1 MDQTLPRSPATPA
14 PRTPYPGTFKA
25 RTRAASGA
33 PLQTVLALAFAALSW
48 GLVGDWLAPV
58 AVLLLWA
65 IWYLLRSEEGPPVLA
80 LALTFQWAQ
89 VTSGVFYHGVT
100 GRNLDAILLSDYRPM
115 VLLGMGCVASLVA
128 GLKIALASG
137 RDRPARHSRPQ
148 QAFGNQ
154 GLYLLY
160 FLLLAAMGFIQTVA
174 WQLPMLTQ
182 GILALGFLRLV
193 ALYLLLRRLSSPAIR
208 WRPVLLLLGVEVL
221 LGFTGFFASFR
232 EPLMMLTLVLL
243 ERFDARRL
251 RHWLLV
257 GSSSAA
263 ILFFALLWLS
273 IRTTY
278 RTSFEIEEFA
288 ESRAARLE
296 KVATL
301 SRGWFGSDL
310 DQVLE
315 NMDFFID
322 RLWTV
327 YYPALAVSRVPEVL
341 PHTEGQ
347 IVWGAV
353 RHILMPRLF
362 FPNKPVL
369 PSDSE
374 MVRKYSG
381 VWVAGV
387 EQNTSI
393 AFGYA
398 VESYLDFGLPWM
410 FAPVLVF
417 GFIMGRLYLFFLR
430 LIWHRELAIGLVT
443 VIFWLALYLFERSWI
458 KTLGF
463 SFTLMI
469 YMGISVYVLDRYLMS
484 RRSRRIRLL
493 GLDST
498 PAPAAHPH
506 PEPSPALPG

>member
-1 MDQTLPRSPATPA
+1 MDPALPHPLALPA
-14 PRTPYPGTFKA
+14 PAALPSPRG
-25 RTRAASGA
+25 RAVSRA
-33 PLQTVLALAFAALSW
+33 PLQATLAFAAAVLSW
-48 GLVGDWLAPV
+48 LLVGDWLAPLAV
-58 AVLLLWA
+58 ALLWA

-89 VTSGVFYHGVT
+89 VNSGVFYHGIT
-100 GRNLDAILLSDYRPM
+100 GRPSETILLSDYRPM
-115 VLLGMGCVASLVA
+115 VLIGMGCVASLLA
-128 GLKIALASG
+128 GLVIAL
-137 RDRPARHSRPQ
+137 RWQRRRPARFSLPQ
-148 QAFGNQ
+148 HAFGNQ
-154 GLYLLY
+154 ELYLFY
-160 FLLLAAMGFIQTVA
+160 FLLLAGMGFVHAVA
-174 WQLPMLTQ
+174 WRIPILTQ

-193 ALYLLLRRLSSPAIR
+193 ALYLLLRRLSSPSIR
-208 WRPVLLLLGVEVL
+208 WRPVLLLLGVEVV

-243 ERFDARRL
+243 ERFNPRRM

-257 GSSSAA
+257 GGTAA
-263 ILFFALLWLS
+263 SLFFFGLLWLS

-278 RTSFEIEEFA
+278 RSSFQMEAFA
-288 ESRAARLE
+288 ESRSARLE
-296 KVATL
+296 KVASL
-301 SRGWFGSDL
+301 SRGWLGSDSEEML
-310 DQVLE
+310 A

-341 PHTEGQ
+341 PHTNGE
-347 IVWGAV
+347 ILKGAV

-369 PSDSE
+369 TSDSE

-398 VESYLDFGLPWM
+398 AESYIDFGLPWM
-410 FAPVLVF
+410 FAPVLVL
-417 GFIMGRLYLFFLR
+417 GFVMGRLYSFFLR
-430 LIWHRELAIGLVT
+430 LIWHRELAVGLVT
-443 VIFWLALYLFERSWI
+443 VIFWLSLYLFERSWI

-469 YMGISVYVLDRYLMS
+469 YMGVSVFVLDRYLMS
-484 RRSRRIRLL
+484 RRARRKRLL
-493 GLDST
+493 GLNEG
-498 PAPAAHPH
+498 PA
-506 PEPSPALPG
+506 SPAVPA

>member
-1 MDQTLPRSPATPA
+1 MDQALPRALATPEL
-14 PRTPYPGTFKA
+14 PVPA
-25 RTRAASGA
+25 RRKAASRA
-33 PLQTVLALAFAALSW
+33 PLHTTLAVAAALLSW
-48 GLVGDWLAPV
+48 LMVGDWLAPV

-65 IWYLLRSEEGPPVLA
+65 IWYLLRSDEGPPVLA
-80 LALTFQWAQ
+80 LALSFQWAQ
-89 VTSGVFYHGVT
+89 VNAGVFYHGVT

-115 VLLGMGCVASLVA
+115 VLLGMGCVASLLA
-128 GLKIALASG
+128 GLKIALASQ
-137 RDRPARHSRPQ
+137 RHRPARFALPQ
-148 QAFGNQ
+148 HAFGTQ

-160 FLLLAAMGFIQTVA
+160 FVLLATMGFVQTVA
-174 WQLPMLTQ
+174 WQIPMLTQ

-208 WRPVLLLLGVEVL
+208 WRPVLLLLGIEVL

-243 ERFDARRL
+243 ERFNPRRL

-257 GSSSAA
+257 GASSAA
-263 ILFFALLWLS
+263 IFFFALLWLS

-278 RTSFEIEEFA
+278 RSSFEMEAFA

-296 KVATL
+296 KVASL
-301 SRGWFGSDL
+301 SRGWFGSDF
-310 DQVLE
+310 DQILE
-315 NMDFFID
+315 NLDFFID
-322 RLWTV
+322 RLWTI

-341 PHTEGQ
+341 PHTGGE

-353 RHILMPRLF
+353 RHVLMPRLF

-398 VESYLDFGLPWM
+398 AESYLDFGLPWM
-410 FAPVLVF
+410 FVPVLIY

-430 LIWHRELAIGLVT
+430 LIWHRELAVGLVT

-458 KTLGF
+458 KNLGF

-469 YMGISVYVLDRYLMS
+469 YMGVSVYVLDRYLMS
-484 RRSRRIRLL
+484 QRSRRTRLL
-493 GLDST
+493 GLRQPET
-498 PAPAAHPH
+498 APPAPV
-506 PEPSPALPG
+506 

>member
-1 MDQTLPRSPATPA
+1 MDPALPRSLALPTLPA
-14 PRTPYPGTFKA
+14 PA
-25 RTRAASGA
+25 RTRRKTASRA
-33 PLQTVLALAFAALSW
+33 PLYTTLAIVAAVFSW
-48 GLVGDWLAPV
+48 ILVGDWLAPL
-58 AVLLLWA
+58 AMLLLWA
-65 IWYLLRSEEGPPVLA
+65 IWYLLRSDEGPPVLA

-89 VTSGVFYHGVT
+89 VNAGVFYHGIT
-100 GRNLDAILLSDYRPM
+100 GRPLETILLSDYRPM
-115 VLLGMGCVASLVA
+115 VLIGLGCVASLLA
-128 GLKIALASG
+128 GLVIAL
-137 RDRPARHSRPQ
+137 RWQRHRPARFSLPQ
-148 QAFGNQ
+148 QASGTQ
-154 GLYLLY
+154 ELYLFY
-160 FLLLAAMGFIQTVA
+160 FLLLAGMGFVHAVA
-174 WQLPMLTQ
+174 WRLPMLTQ

-193 ALYLLLRRLSSPAIR
+193 ALYLLLRRLSSPTIR
-208 WRPVLLLLGVEVL
+208 WRPVLLLLGVEVV

-243 ERFDARRL
+243 ERFNPRRL

-257 GSSSAA
+257 GATAA
-263 ILFFALLWLS
+263 SLLFFGLLWLS

-278 RTSFEIEEFA
+278 RTSFEMEAFA
-288 ESRAARLE
+288 ESRTARLE
-296 KVATL
+296 KVASL
-301 SRGWFGSDL
+301 SRGWLGSDFE
-310 DQVLE
+310 QVME

-341 PHTEGQ
+341 PHTEGE
-347 IVWGAV
+347 ILKGAV

-369 PSDSE
+369 TSDSE

-381 VWVAGV
+381 IWVAGV

-398 VESYLDFGLPWM
+398 VESYIDFGLPWM
-410 FAPVLVF
+410 FAPILVL
-417 GFIMGRLYLFFLR
+417 GFVMGRLYTFFLR
-430 LIWHRELAIGLVT
+430 LIWHRELAVGLVT

-469 YMGISVYVLDRYLMS
+469 YMGVSVFVVDRCLMS
-484 RRSRRIRLL
+484 RRARRKRLL
-493 GLDST
+493 GLNQ
-498 PAPAAHPH
+498 A
-506 PEPSPALPG
+506 ELPSPPLPPVAAA